1 MTSNAMIRYCRYYK
15 GEAICPPQY
24 DGTNAGKLWQ
34 AEKFVCEEFFNLI
47 NWVGWTAENSADPYY
62 SFIEYVSAYVE
73 KWSPYKCEEIMN
85 EYFNNRPDKYSDIR
99 SKTIFDFCNDEQM
112 IADLVVSKE
121 DFLRDVKDYPLLNAH
136 VLIEYAEM
144 TNDDALLREVLWQ
157 YKAELEAENNE

>member
-47 NWVGWTAENSADPYY
+47 NWVVPYY

-85 EYFNNRPDKYSDIR
+85 EYFNNRPDIYSDIR
-99 SKTIFDFCNDEQM
+99 SKTIFDFCNDEQR
-112 IADLVVSKE
+112 IVDLVVSKE
-121 DFLRDVKDYPLLNAH
+121 NFLRDVKDYPLLNAH

>member
-47 NWVGWTAENSADPYY
+47 NWVVPYH

-136 VLIEYAEM
+136 VLIEFAEM
-144 TNDDALLREVLWQ
+144 TNDDALLREVLLQ
-157 YKAELEAENNE
+157 YEAELEAENNE

>member
-47 NWVGWTAENSADPYY
+47 SWVVPYY

-85 EYFNNRPDKYSDIR
+85 EYFNNRPDIYSDIR
-99 SKTIFDFCNDEQM
+99 SKTIFDFCNDEQR
-112 IADLVVSKE
+112 IVDLVVSKE

>member
-1 MTSNAMIRYCRYYK
+1 MTNNAMIKYCRYYK

-47 NWVGWTAENSADPYY
+47 NWVVPYY

-99 SKTIFDFCNDEQM
+99 SKTIFDFCNVEQR
-112 IADLVVSKE
+112 IVDLVVSKE

-157 YKAELEAENNE
+157 YKAEFEAENNE

>member
-1 MTSNAMIRYCRYYK
+1 MTNNAMIKYCRYYK

-47 NWVGWTAENSADPYY
+47 NTIVPYFG
-62 SFIEYVSAYVE
+62 FIEYVSAYIE
-73 KWSPYKCEEIMN
+73 KWSPYKCDAIMK
-85 EYFNNRPDKYSDIR
+85 EYFDHRPDIYSDIR

-121 DFLRDVKDYPLLNAH
+121 DYFRDVQTYPLLNAH
-136 VLIEYAEM
+136 VLFEYAEL
-144 TNDDALLREVLWQ
+144 TNDDELLREVLLQ
-157 YKAELEAENNE
+157 YKTELEAENNE

>member
-47 NWVGWTAENSADPYY
+47 NWVVPYY

>member
-1 MTSNAMIRYCRYYK
+1 MTSNAMTRYCRYYK

-47 NWVGWTAENSADPYY
+47 NWVVPYY

-85 EYFNNRPDKYSDIR
+85 EYFNNRPDIYSDIR
-99 SKTIFDFCNDEQM
+99 SKTIFDFCNDEQR
-112 IADLVVSKE
+112 IVDLVVSKE

>member
-34 AEKFVCEEFFNLI
+34 AEQFVCEEFFNLI
-47 NWVGWTAENSADPYY
+47 NWVVPYY

-85 EYFNNRPDKYSDIR
+85 EYFNNRPDIYSDIR
-99 SKTIFDFCNDEQM
+99 SKTIFDFCNDEQR
-112 IADLVVSKE
+112 IVDLVVSKE

>member
-24 DGTNAGKLWQ
+24 DKTNAGKLWQ

-47 NWVGWTAENSADPYY
+47 NWVVPYY

-136 VLIEYAEM
+136 VLIEFAEM
-144 TNDDALLREVLWQ
+144 TNDDALLREVLLQ
-157 YKAELEAENNE
+157 YEAELEAENNE

>member
-1 MTSNAMIRYCRYYK
+1 MTSNAMIKYCRYYK

-47 NWVGWTAENSADPYY
+47 NWVVPYY

-85 EYFNNRPDKYSDIR
+85 EYFNNRPDIYSDIR
-99 SKTIFDFCNDEQM
+99 SKTIFDFCNDEQR
-112 IADLVVSKE
+112 IVDLVVSKE

-136 VLIEYAEM
+136 VLIEFAEM
-144 TNDDALLREVLWQ
+144 TNDDALLREVLLQ
-157 YKAELEAENNE
+157 YEAELEAENNE

>member
-47 NWVGWTAENSADPYY
+47 NWVVPYY

-85 EYFNNRPDKYSDIR
+85 EYFNNRPDIYSDIR
-99 SKTIFDFCNDEQM
+99 SKTIFDFCNDEQR
-112 IADLVVSKE
+112 IVDLVVSKE